1 MAGLNLDCCPAAA
14 AIGIETQQQ
23 QQQQHDYKKS
33 FPVLN
38 AKPTPP
44 RRHQRL
50 VMMEPT
56 TTTATTSTSTT
67 WTNNKSN
74 TPLNPYDVLKL
85 RKDATPSE
93 IVLSYRKLALFHHPG
108 RKKSGTS
115 SCPIELRRRMEF
127 FEVLAACYETLM
139 HNEFRRR
146 YDILLKDIEKKQKHQ
161 QNYNNNNNNN
171 NKTYFIQPR
180 STKNAAK
187 GYYNNELVVKMADSI
202 PGLIPS
208 TSSSDKEGGGS
219 DDTIPTN
226 NNCSSMM
233 FLCGASSPPFADD
246 GENKNKNINT
256 TSNFTMSRDGTK
268 GFKSLMDSHR
278 NKTSSVSASLSSSQ
292 GGSGEE
298 GEDGGKREAEIH
310 FSEATV
316 NRLFG
321 GPLASLHRARNFQTF
336 TDPYL
341 VFNKVFGCTNAYDPI
356 LFPRVK
362 ATDIHHHNRNHHSN
376 GSTCTSTTGNNNN
389 ELTPF
394 NDNKI
399 ENGGSYSN
407 RILTRS
413 TSMSSQW
420 NQSRLDG
427 NEVNNGSTNDQQTA
441 TFTKVFVSSRII
453 HGRKITK
460 TETVYVD
467 PETGMASVNV
477 TVDGEYLDDIS
488 TTTNNNKSK
497 RNKNKNTKASLSQ
510 HHHIGEGGV
519 GAVVS
524 DWLLCFGTSTSKVC
538 PSSTTTKNNCN
549 PCRRIK
555 SVYIEV
561 LEEFYLCNNNF
572 YEECNRYMSCGG

>member
-1 MAGLNLDCCPAAA
+1 MAGLN
-14 AIGIETQQQ
+14 T
-23 QQQQHDYKKS
+23 S
-33 FPVLN
+33 
-38 AKPTPP
+38 P
-44 RRHQRL
+44 RRQQRL

-56 TTTATTSTSTT
+56 TTTATAT
-67 WTNNKSN
+67 WMNNKSKA
-74 TPLNPYDVLKL
+74 PLNPYDVLKV

-93 IVLSYRKLALFHHPG
+93 IVLSYRKLALLHHPG
-108 RKKSGTS
+108 RKRSEIAS
-115 SCPIELRRRMEF
+115 SCPLQLRRQMEF

-139 HNEFRRR
+139 HHEFRRR
-146 YDILLKDIEKKQKHQ
+146 YDMLLKDIEKKQEQ
-161 QNYNNNNNNN
+161 QQQNNNNNSSS
-171 NKTYFIQPR
+171 FIQSR
-180 STKNAAK
+180 STKNAAAAQSS
-187 GYYNNELVVKMADSI
+187 YNNNELVVKMADSI

-208 TSSSDKEGGGS
+208 TSSSDKEGGSS
-219 DDTIPTN
+219 DDTIPTKN
-226 NNCSSMM
+226 SPNCSSMM
-233 FLCGASSPPFADD
+233 FLCGGSSSPPFAND
-246 GENKNKNINT
+246 GENTNTNTNNINT

-268 GFKSLMDSHR
+268 GFKSLMDSHHHR
-278 NKTSSVSASLSSSQ
+278 NKKTSSVSASVSSSQ

-298 GEDGGKREAEIH
+298 GEDGSGKKREAEIH

-321 GPLASLHRARNFQTF
+321 GPLVSLHRARNFQTF

-341 VFNKVFGCTNAYDPI
+341 VFNKVFGCTNNANTINPI
-356 LFPRVK
+356 IFPRVN
-362 ATDIHHHNRNHHSN
+362 ATDIHQHHRNHPHN
-376 GSTCTSTTGNNNN
+376 DGSTCTSTRNNNN
-389 ELTPF
+389 ELTTF

-420 NQSRLDG
+420 NHSRLDG
-427 NEVNNGSTNDQQTA
+427 NEVNNGPTTNDEQTA
-441 TFTKVFVSSRII
+441 TSTKVFVSSRII

-460 TETVYVD
+460 TETVHVD

-477 TVDGEYLDDIS
+477 TVDGEYLNDIT
-488 TTTNNNKSK
+488 TTTNNKKLKKNKK
-497 RNKNKNTKASLSQ
+497 KNTKASSSSQ
-510 HHHIGEGGV
+510 HHYNTGEGGV

-538 PSSTTTKNNCN
+538 PSSTLTTKNNCN

-561 LEEFYLCNNNF
+561 LEDFYLCNNNF
-572 YEECNRYMSCGG
+572 YEECNRYMNCGGLT

>member
-1 MAGLNLDCCPAAA
+1 
-14 AIGIETQQQ
+14 
-23 QQQQHDYKKS
+23 
-33 FPVLN
+33 
-38 AKPTPP
+38 
-44 RRHQRL
+44 
-50 VMMEPT
+50 MMEPT
-56 TTTATTSTSTT
+56 TATTTTSTTR
-67 WTNNKSN
+67 TNNKSN

-108 RKKSGTS
+108 RKRSEIAP
-115 SCPIELRRRMEF
+115 CPIELRHRMEF

-146 YDILLKDIEKKQKHQ
+146 YDMLLKDIEKKQKQ
-161 QNYNNNNNNN
+161 PQNNNNNNN
-171 NKTYFIQPR
+171 SFIQPR
-180 STKNAAK
+180 STKNAAQ

-202 PGLIPS
+202 PGLIPCK
-208 TSSSDKEGGGS
+208 SSSDKEGGGS
-219 DDTIPTN
+219 DDTIPTK

-233 FLCGASSPPFADD
+233 FLCGGSSPPFANN

-278 NKTSSVSASLSSSQ
+278 NKTSLVSASVSSSQ

-341 VFNKVFGCTNAYDPI
+341 VFNKVFGCTDANDPI
-356 LFPRVK
+356 IFPRVK
-362 ATDIHHHNRNHHSN
+362 ATDIHHRNHNHHN
-376 GSTCTSTTGNNNN
+376 DGSTCTSTGNNNN
-389 ELTPF
+389 QLTPS

-413 TSMSSQW
+413 ASMSSQW
-420 NQSRLDG
+420 NHSRSDD

-441 TFTKVFVSSRII
+441 TSTKVFVSSRII

-460 TETVYVD
+460 TETVHVD

-477 TVDGEYLDDIS
+477 TVDGEYLDDIT
-488 TTTNNNKSK
+488 TTTNNKKS
-497 RNKNKNTKASLSQ
+497 NKNKNKKASSSQ
-510 HHHIGEGGV
+510 HHHTGEGGV

-538 PSSTTTKNNCN
+538 PSSTTTKNNCINN

-572 YEECNRYMSCGG
+572 YEECNRYMSCGGLT

>member
-1 MAGLNLDCCPAAA
+1 
-14 AIGIETQQQ
+14 
-23 QQQQHDYKKS
+23 
-33 FPVLN
+33 
-38 AKPTPP
+38 
-44 RRHQRL
+44 
-50 VMMEPT
+50 MEPT
-56 TTTATTSTSTT
+56 TTTTTPTTT
-67 WTNNKSN
+67 WTNNISN

-108 RKKSGTS
+108 RKRSEITS
-115 SCPIELRRRMEF
+115 CCPIELRRKMDF

-146 YDILLKDIEKKQKHQ
+146 YDILLKDIEKKQKQ
-161 QNYNNNNNNN
+161 QPQQNNNNNNN
-171 NKTYFIQPR
+171 NNSLIPPR
-180 STKNAAK
+180 SNIKNATTH
-187 GYYNNELVVKMADSI
+187 GHNYNNNGLVVKVADSI

-208 TSSSDKEGGGS
+208 ASSSDKAGS
-219 DDTIPTN
+219 DDTSIPTE

-233 FLCGASSPPFADD
+233 LLCGGSSSPFADS
-246 GENKNKNINT
+246 NYKNKKNITNAST
-256 TSNFTMSRDGTK
+256 NFTMSRDGTK

-278 NKTSSVSASLSSSQ
+278 NTSSVSHSHSSSQ

-298 GEDGGKREAEIH
+298 DGGKREAEVH
-310 FSEATV
+310 FSEDTV

-341 VFNKVFGCTNAYDPI
+341 VFNKVFGCTNANDPI
-356 LFPRVK
+356 IFPRVK
-362 ATDIHHHNRNHHSN
+362 ATDINHHNHNHHN
-376 GSTCTSTTGNNNN
+376 DGTCTSTENNKNN
-389 ELTPF
+389 ELIPL
-394 NDNKI
+394 NENKI
-399 ENGGSYSN
+399 ENDGSYSN
-407 RILTRS
+407 GILTRS
-413 TSMSSQW
+413 ASMSSQW
-420 NQSRLDG
+420 THSRLDSS
-427 NEVNNGSTNDQQTA
+427 NNNGSTKDQQTA
-441 TFTKVFVSSRII
+441 TSTKVFVSSRII

-460 TETVYVD
+460 TETVHVD

-477 TVDGEYLDDIS
+477 TVDGEYIDNT
-488 TTTNNNKSK
+488 TTTNNKKSK
-497 RNKNKNTKASLSQ
+497 KNNKNKKSSSSSQYHHTGVGGDASD
-510 HHHIGEGGV
+510 GGDGGV

-538 PSSTTTKNNCN
+538 PSSTKNTCNN

-555 SVYIEV
+555 SVYVEV